1 MILIDDRPKLHF
13 IPRERLELWREANV
27 RYSEALLNIEELA
40 GSIKKH
46 GVLVPLLVKEEEPRK
61 KYLVFSGQRR
71 FEACKIAEL
80 PEIPCFVFKNINA
93 NEAKILSFSENLF
106 REAMTAE
113 DKSRAAVELFN
124 KFMDMD
130 KVGIALGVRGG
141 TVRTY
146 LRYADIPEELRNFGK
161 KE

>member
-1 MILIDDRPKLHF
+1 MVEDRPKLHF
-13 IPRERLELWREANV
+13 IPREQLELWREANV
-27 RYSEALLNIEELA
+27 RHSEALLNINELA

-80 PEIPCFVFKNINA
+80 PEVPCFVFKDIS
-93 NEAKILSFSENLF
+93 ERDAKILSFSENLF

-113 DKSRAAVELFN
+113 DKSRAAIELYG
-124 KFMDMD
+124 KFRDMD
-130 KVGIALGVRGG
+130 KVGIALGVKGG
-141 TVRTY
+141 TVRKY
-146 LRYADIPEELRNFGK
+146 LRY
-161 KE
+161 